1 MTIIQYDLIPIDIY
15 QKVIPIWVK
24 DGGYFQDSE
33 TKQIIGVANEEH
45 LPNYIKVLTEEEL
58 LTVVLEQHEKQPHQ
72 KINDETRESKVMT
85 SEEVASMVND
95 WLMIKR
101 EEHG

>member
-33 TKQIIGVANEEH
+33 TKQMIGVANEEH
-45 LPNYIKVLTEEEL
+45 LPNYIQVLTEEEL
-58 LTVVLEQHEKQPHQ
+58 LDVVLGQHEKQPHQ
-72 KINDETRESKVMT
+72 KINDETKESEVMT
-85 SEEVASMVND
+85 IKEVEQMVVD
-95 WLMIKR
+95 WLNSKR
-101 EEHG
+101 EAA